1 MMEAIKASQGH
12 PMETELKLKLAAA
25 DVARM
30 REHPLLAELATAEAR
45 EHDLT
50 DTYYDTPALDLWR
63 AGLTLRVRRDGDAW
77 IQTVKT
83 AATGSPVLH
92 ERGEWESR
100 LEGER
105 PDPADIAR
113 QVKPQRLRAILGAPD
128 IGGQLQPVFTNTTH
142 RTTWDIAL
150 PGGQLVE
157 CALDSGSIDA
167 NGNGRSA
174 EIGELELELKRG
186 NPTRLFELALALHQ
200 DIPLEVAND
209 SKAARGYALLQDE
222 APVPVKATPVRLT
235 RKMRMEDA
243 LQCMGLNCMAQIESN
258 VPGVLVQSAE
268 SLHQMRVGLRRLRAL
283 LDMYGDLAPLPPELQ
298 EGLDWLAGELG
309 ATRDWDVLAD
319 TTLPTITGIHTDA
332 LRAAAKEQARVLH
345 KNMLPTLHSPR
356 YTQLMLQMNGWLRGR
371 QWRPVSGLAKDD
383 PLHQPALDG
392 LVPLMRRAQK
402 RLRKRIEALDE
413 NDAPA
418 RHRVRIAAKKARY
431 AAEFFSDL
439 LPAKEV
445 KAYVKCLS
453 RLQDRLGHLN
463 DLAVAAKLLPV
474 LENSGH
480 AHDAAFARGYVS
492 GASSAASQGLAGEL
506 ERVARLKRLA

>member
-1 MMEAIKASQGH
+1 
-12 PMETELKLKLAAA
+12 METELKLKLAAS
-25 DVARM
+25 DIARM
-30 REHPLLAELATAEAR
+30 REHPLLADLATGEPR

-50 DTYYDTPALDLWR
+50 DTYYDTPALHFWS

-83 AATGSPVLH
+83 AASGSPVLH

-100 LEGER
+100 LASPQ

-113 QVKPQRLRAILGAPD
+113 QVKPQRLREFLLDPGIT
-128 IGGQLQPVFTNTTH
+128 GQLQPVFTNTTH

-167 NGNGRSA
+167 NESGRTA
-174 EIGELELELKRG
+174 RIGELELELKRG
-186 NPTRLFELALALHQ
+186 NPTRLFELALQLHQ

-222 APVPVKATPVRLT
+222 APAPVKATPVRLT

-258 VPGVLVQSAE
+258 VPGVLVQSVE

-283 LDMYGDLAPLPPELQ
+283 LDMYRDLAPLPPELK
-298 EGLDWLAGELG
+298 EGLDWLSGELG

-319 TTLPTITGIHTDA
+319 TTLPAIDGINTEA
-332 LRAAAKEQARVLH
+332 LQAAAREQARTLH
-345 KNMLPTLHSPR
+345 RNMLPALHSPR

-371 QWRPVSGLAKDD
+371 QWRPDSGLPKDD
-383 PLHQPALDG
+383 PLAQPALDG
-392 LVPLMRRAQK
+392 LVPLMRKAQK

-413 NDAPA
+413 TDAPA

-439 LPAKEV
+439 LPKKEV

-453 RLQDRLGHLN
+453 QLQERLGHLN
-463 DLAVAAKLLPV
+463 DLAVAGGLLPV

-480 AHDAAFARGYVS
+480 AHDGAYARGWVG
-492 GASSAASQGLAGEL
+492 GAASAAAHGLREALGK
-506 ERVARLKRLA
+506 VARMKLI